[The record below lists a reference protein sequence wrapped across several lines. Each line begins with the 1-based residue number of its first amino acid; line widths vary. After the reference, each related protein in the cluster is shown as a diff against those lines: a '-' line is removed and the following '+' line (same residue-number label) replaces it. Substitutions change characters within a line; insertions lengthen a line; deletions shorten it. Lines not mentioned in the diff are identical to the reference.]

1 MRKLMMIPLTLALG
15 LGAASGAFAA
25 NASGEITQINPMTGW
40 VTLDN
45 GTAYDFK
52 DLTSYQTKLDNF
64 KVGDMVSVTY
74 TTVGTGFDGNSIAP
88 AN

>member
-25 NASGEITQINPMTGW
+25 NASGQITQINPMTGW

-45 GTAYDFK
+45 GTAYDFSR
-52 DLTSYQTKLDNF
+52 LTGYETKLDNF
-64 KVGDMVSVTY
+64 KVGDVVSVNY
-74 TTVGTGFDGNSIAP
+74 TTVGTGLDGNAIAP